1 MRANWRC
8 SGRTPGTS
16 TNETAPNLYSTL
28 ASLKTLDSPIGM
40 NFREVSLSERAL
52 SRDPVGAFAKM
63 EKAAKSDYRN
73 AVAEL
78 ARKSGDSEA
87 EVSRRA
93 VLLSKQSAHGTNT
106 RANERRSHVGFYLIG
121 EGRQQLERELGMK
134 DSWLKRAGKLLK
146 SWPDGLYVVGI
157 ELLMVALLAAVVMG
171 AEVSVPTFLVVA
183 LFLLPAAES
192 AVAIANQLA
201 VMFVKPRAL
210 PKMDYSQGFPG
221 Q

>member
-1 MRANWRC
+1 M
-8 SGRTPGTS
+8 
-16 TNETAPNLYSTL
+16 
-28 ASLKTLDSPIGM
+28 
-40 NFREVSLSERAL
+40 EVSLSERAL

-93 VLLSKQSAHGTNT
+93 VVLSKQSAHGTNM

-192 AVAIANQLA
+192 AAIANQLA

-210 PKMDYSQGFPG
+210 PKWIIHKGFPG